1 MAETS
6 IAVVKNQGTV
16 NFLRANQER
25 LLILAFF
32 IWTPVSGP
40 NIRYSGR
47 MLAPSAELRAPRAP
61 AAIVG
66 AIRPGGTISEKH
78 CRTRATRL
86 HQQWGGEMPI
96 DDNGFD
102 IHDKLLTVVLDHDG
116 KIVPI

>member
-1 MAETS
+1 M
-6 IAVVKNQGTV
+6 
-16 NFLRANQER
+16 
-25 LLILAFF
+25 
-32 IWTPVSGP
+32 
-40 NIRYSGR
+40 
-47 MLAPSAELRAPRAP
+47 
-61 AAIVG
+61 G

-78 CRTRATRL
+78 CRTRATCL